1 MILFWNLAAGD
12 AALPTGALRQHAS
25 KKHSVPLILPIFA
38 RIVSAVGGPKLVR
51 GVTDM
56 RLLGHHVALPIM
68 FLVLC
73 DLCLF
78 LVSLLVAVWVY
89 PAFARAPFTTGLHAL
104 PLALALASINLA
116 CLLAAGLYKRN
127 AVSFTARLSLHSAT
141 AMTLFVV
148 ASAAFLILYSW
159 AHGQRFTNL
168 YAVALSAACL
178 QLILSF
184 FVRALVVDMFD
195 VVGLKRRLLLLGE
208 GSVAAKVET
217 WLAKHDP
224 GYTDVV
230 HYDSLRSERIVP
242 LRWRSATVPAQVILP
257 DLPELARH
265 HRIDE
270 IIVAESEDAAVWEL
284 LECRTRGVNV
294 IDFLTFW
301 EREAGRIDLDA
312 IEPSW
317 LVYSGG
323 FRSSLLR
330 RISQRSVDILISL
343 VGLALMA
350 PCLPIIAVLIWIDS
364 KGPIFYRQERIGKD
378 ERPFQLLKFR
388 SMHFDAEPD
397 NIPQWAQIEDPRV
410 TRVGK
415 ILRGMRIDEIPQLLN
430 VLKGDMSLV
439 GPRPERPI
447 FVHTFRQKIPF
458 YGVRHLVRPGITGW
472 AQINY
477 EYTAS
482 LEDTKR
488 KLEYDLFYVKNQN
501 LFLNLAI
508 ILQTIRIVLWQ
519 QGAR

>member
-1 MILFWNLAAGD
+1 M
-12 AALPTGALRQHAS
+12 
-25 KKHSVPLILPIFA
+25 V
-38 RIVSAVGGPKLVR
+38 
-51 GVTDM
+51 
-56 RLLGHHVALPIM
+56 RLLGHPVALPALL
-68 FLVLC
+68 LVLF

-78 LVSLLVAVWVY
+78 LLGLELAVWIY
-89 PAFARAPFTTGLHAL
+89 PTFARVPFSTGLHAL
-104 PLALALASINLA
+104 PLAGSLTVINLT
-116 CLLAAGLYKRN
+116 CLVAAGFYKRDAIGVN
-127 AVSFTARLSLHSAT
+127 ARVSKHAAT
-141 AMTLFVV
+141 AMALFVI
-148 ASAAFLILYSW
+148 ASFVFLNLYSW
-159 AHGQRFTNL
+159 ALGQRFTNL
-168 YAVALSAACL
+168 FAVALAAACL
-178 QLILSF
+178 QLILAF

-195 VVGLKRRLLLLGE
+195 VVGFKRRLLLLGE
-208 GSVAAKVET
+208 GSVAAKVES
-217 WLAKHDP
+217 WLDKHDP

-242 LRWRSATVPAQVILP
+242 LRWRSATVPAQAILP
-257 DLPELARH
+257 ALPELARR

-270 IIVAESEDAAVWEL
+270 IVVAESQDAAVWDL

-323 FRSSLLR
+323 FRRSLLR
-330 RISQRSVDILISL
+330 RVSQRSVDILISL
-343 VGLALMA
+343 FGLAISA
-350 PCLPIIAVLIWIDS
+350 PFMPIIAALIYMDS
-364 KGPIFYRQERIGKD
+364 PGPVFYRQERIGKN

-388 SMHFDAEPD
+388 SMRPDAEPD
-397 NIPQWAQIEDPRV
+397 NVPQWAQVEDARV

-415 ILRGMRIDEIPQLLN
+415 ILRRLRIDEIPQLLN
-430 VLKGDMSLV
+430 VLTGEMSVV
-439 GPRPERPI
+439 GPRPERPT
-447 FVHTFRQKIPF
+447 FVHAFRQQIPF

-488 KLEYDLFYVKNQN
+488 KLEYDLFYVKNHS
-501 LFLNLAI
+501 LFLNLVI